1 MACNSTYCVSNTGI
15 VGADDNYI
23 TGGTYNGY
31 SYWTGQTSGWTIYH
45 TTGATSEWCL
55 SNTLG
60 GTCYLTGKYP
70 STSVCPDLS
79 TSYVFSGICLT
90 PTPTPTQNCDVL
102 DFTAI
107 FDCEFIPTPTP
118 TPSASV
124 TPTPT
129 VTPSS
134 TNYCSIIGIN
144 ASGYTYTPTPT
155 PTPTVTPTMYDE
167 NNIWSKLP
175 FNSPLITR
183 NCLIDGFGSYSAIT
197 GQIICPGVLKFQDC
211 YNGDFYYC
219 TDVTGTPTGFEFDL
233 YIVLGATVNN
243 NGVTETRC
251 ISYLGMD
258 YDHGNIN
265 TINITTGPY
274 GFSYE
279 DGACIYCQSAIVP
292 TPTPTQTST
301 PTQTPTMTRTPTRTP
316 TGTPGASPSHTPTQ
330 TPTHTP
336 TMTMTMTPSTTQL
349 NCSLCNPSFPN
360 QLPSVYAYLTK
371 DINVIPPAGYGI
383 YIYFKKS
390 SEPISCYSTLG
401 GSLLFGT
408 PLFGHY
414 TTSSEITP
422 HFINSLCSGETYNFY
437 ITEQGATYVRQSIT
451 FGVGQG
457 TVVPGQAVNATY
469 TGYCGPTNP
478 ATITITNNLP
488 LYFNIHINGT
498 NWSYCP

>member
-1 MACNSTYCVSNTGI
+1 MACNSTYCVNNTGI

-31 SYWTGQTSGWTIYH
+31 TYWTGQTSGWTIYH

-70 STSVCPDLS
+70 STSICPDLS
-79 TSYVFSGICLT
+79 TTYVFSGICLT

-118 TPSASV
+118 TPSTSV

-134 TNYCSIIGIN
+134 TNYCSIIGID

-155 PTPTVTPTMYDE
+155 PTPTVTPT
-167 NNIWSKLP
+167 NNPLPFYSKLIP
-175 FNSPLITR
+175 R
-183 NCLIDGFGSYSAIT
+183 NCPLYGFIEYSPIM
-197 GQIICPGVLKFQDC
+197 GEINCPGVLKFQDC

-219 TDVTGTPTGFEFDL
+219 NNVTGVPTGFEFEL
-233 YIVLGATVNN
+233 YLILGASVNN
-243 NGVTETRC
+243 NGITETRC
-251 ISYLGMD
+251 IFYLGMD

-265 TINITTGPY
+265 TINITTGAY

-292 TPTPTQTST
+292 TPTPTHT
-301 PTQTPTMTRTPTRTP
+301 PTMTITPTMTRTPTHTP

-336 TMTMTMTPSTTQL
+336 TPTSTDPHINICNPTNAVGVNGLGISSIKQTTQWTRFYL
-349 NCSLCNPSFPN
+349 YYKLLGTPNSCWRSTIGIIPGYNIYINDNSGGSQPIGGFP
-360 QLPSVYAYLTK
+360 PGMVYEVYCTSTLTGGPGTYL
-371 DINVIPPAGYGI
+371 DFNVGYGGTFTGKCGPSNPAQI
-383 YIYFKKS
+383 TIPLNY
-390 SEPISCYSTLG
+390 
-401 GSLLFGT
+401 GS
-408 PLFGHY
+408 
-414 TTSSEITP
+414 
-422 HFINSLCSGETYNFY
+422 
-437 ITEQGATYVRQSIT
+437 
-451 FGVGQG
+451 G
-457 TVVPGQAVNATY
+457 TVPWAYINLNTNPT
-469 TGYCGPTNP
+469 TGYIIVC
-478 ATITITNNLP
+478 
-488 LYFNIHINGT
+488 
-498 NWSYCP
+498 

>member
-118 TPSASV
+118 TPSSSV

-233 YIVLGATVNN
+233 YMVLGATVNN

-292 TPTPTQTST
+292 TPTPTHTST
-301 PTQTPTMTRTPTRTP
+301 PTQTPTMTRTPTLTP
-316 TGTPGASPSHTPTQ
+316 TGTPGASPTPTPSH

-336 TMTMTMTPSTTQL
+336 TMTMTMTPSSTRL
-349 NCSLCNPSFPN
+349 NCCTNKYQTQVYFRRQLDTPPPPLSTHIMHYKLASDPNGCWQTVSPQNAGAYPSYIQQFENMCLGENLVYFTDLTTGANILFGVSPNGTTPPTDFTTYCGIGNPAHIIVTTNTFQEFYFNLSN
-360 QLPSVYAYLTK
+360 NSS
-371 DINVIPPAGYGI
+371 GY
-383 YIYFKKS
+383 
-390 SEPISCYSTLG
+390 ISC
-401 GSLLFGT
+401 
-408 PLFGHY
+408 
-414 TTSSEITP
+414 
-422 HFINSLCSGETYNFY
+422 
-437 ITEQGATYVRQSIT
+437 
-451 FGVGQG
+451 
-457 TVVPGQAVNATY
+457 
-469 TGYCGPTNP
+469 
-478 ATITITNNLP
+478 
-488 LYFNIHINGT
+488 
-498 NWSYCP
+498 